1 MAILVNPFTGQLDI
15 AGGSSTMAIGGPVVG
30 ADPHAILITDGSST
44 LQDITLDNGELLIG
58 STGAAPVATT
68 LTGTTD
74 QVIVT
79 NGAGTITLS
88 LPQSINT
95 TSSPTFDS
103 LTLTNPLT
111 TANGGTGVDTAA
123 NGELLIGNG
132 TGFDLAT
139 LTGTS
144 DQVTVTNGSGTITLA
159 LPQSIATT
167 SSPQFANVVL
177 TPSGSLDITAA
188 GGTLAIGTANADII
202 NIGNSGAT
210 VNVQGSTFYQ
220 NVTNLVVTD
229 KLITLN
235 SGGSAG
241 SASNSGIEIEENA
254 IITAYVDTSADRN
267 SWEFK
272 APATAGIVTV
282 TPGASGFTI
291 NQGSHDPVTIGT
303 ANGLSLST
311 QVFIFTI

>member
-30 ADPHAILITDGSST
+30 ADPHAIIITDGSST

-111 TANGGTGVDTAA
+111 TANGGT
-123 NGELLIGNG
+123 
-132 TGFDLAT
+132 
-139 LTGTS
+139 
-144 DQVTVTNGSGTITLA
+144 
-159 LPQSIATT
+159 
-167 SSPQFANVVL
+167 
-177 TPSGSLDITAA
+177 
-188 GGTLAIGTANADII
+188 
-202 NIGNSGAT
+202 
-210 VNVQGSTFYQ
+210 
-220 NVTNLVVTD
+220 
-229 KLITLN
+229 
-235 SGGSAG
+235 
-241 SASNSGIEIEENA
+241 
-254 IITAYVDTSADRN
+254 
-267 SWEFK
+267 
-272 APATAGIVTV
+272 
-282 TPGASGFTI
+282 
-291 NQGSHDPVTIGT
+291 
-303 ANGLSLST
+303 
-311 QVFIFTI
+311 